1 MHADGPPFLKT
12 SLEVIAFEHTG
23 DRVLGCERH
32 NLLGGE
38 LPQPFTV
45 EAQRSPRRVEYL
57 VQLCCIRPGIYQ
69 NVISRE
75 RLAGFGFPR
84 RITDHP
90 GKITDDQNHLMA
102 EFLKLS

>member
-1 MHADGPPFLKT
+1 
-12 SLEVIAFEHTG
+12 
-23 DRVLGCERH
+23 ERH

-102 EFLKLS
+102 EFLKLSQLMQDDGVPKMDIRRSRVEAELDP